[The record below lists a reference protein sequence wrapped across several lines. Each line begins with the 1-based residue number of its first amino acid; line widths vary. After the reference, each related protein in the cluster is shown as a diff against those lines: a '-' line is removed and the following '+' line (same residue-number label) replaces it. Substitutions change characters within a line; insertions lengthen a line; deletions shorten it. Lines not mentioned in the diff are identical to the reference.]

1 MNGYRPLRTSAELV
15 PHLLTIRRQ
24 QPPAD
29 LSDVVEEFWQYDVRP
44 GIAAVPVQIYP
55 SAYSTLRFNVFG
67 DRVDAYLYGP
77 SLSAKMTGLFL
88 EGFAIFGAALK
99 PTGVYRLMGLAM
111 SEVRDLRLDLDWI
124 WPALISE
131 VKEQLWQTTTFEE
144 RVPLVSALLRRTVR
158 TDIAPHPDF
167 LNAFA
172 TLGVG
177 RGSAVNT
184 VSDRVR
190 VSSRLLRRYFDRF
203 AGLSPKQVYR
213 VVRFQRALR
222 DLAHRRGDSLPE
234 IAARH
239 GYADQA
245 HLSREFK
252 RLSNLSPGW
261 FRGNLGSLGDASL
274 PIWRGLSPEHYYQE
288 SVPVISFARGVR

>member
-15 PHLLTIRRQ
+15 PHLLSIRRE

-29 LSDVVEEFWQYDVRP
+29 LADVVEEFWQYEVRP
-44 GIAAVPVQIYP
+44 GVGAVPVQIFP
-55 SAYSTLRFNVFG
+55 SAYSTLRFNVF
-67 DRVDAYLYGP
+67 DSRVDAYLYGP
-77 SLSAKMTGLFL
+77 SLSAEMTGLFL

-111 SEVRDLRLDLDWI
+111 SEVRDLRLDLDWV
-124 WPALISE
+124 WPTLISQLK
-131 VKEQLWQTTTFEE
+131 VQLWQTSTFAE
-144 RVPLVSALLRRTVR
+144 RIPVMSAFLRRTIR
-158 TDIAPHPDF
+158 SDIAPHPDF

-172 TLGVG
+172 TLGLG
-177 RGSAVNT
+177 YGAAVSELAGT
-184 VSDRVR
+184 VR
-190 VSSRLLRRYFDRF
+190 VSPRLLRRYFDRF
-203 AGLSPKQVYR
+203 AGLSPKQVNR
-213 VVRFQRALR
+213 VVRFQGALG
-222 DLAHRRGDSLPE
+222 DLTRRPVASLPE

-261 FRGNLGSLGDASL
+261 FRGNLASLGDARL
-274 PIWRGLSPEHYYQE
+274 PIWHGLSPKHYYQQ